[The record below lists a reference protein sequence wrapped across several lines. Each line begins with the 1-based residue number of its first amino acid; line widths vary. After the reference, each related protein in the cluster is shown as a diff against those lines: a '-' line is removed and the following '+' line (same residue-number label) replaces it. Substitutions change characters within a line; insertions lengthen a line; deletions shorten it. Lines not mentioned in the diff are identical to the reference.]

1 MLTKREYFDKF
12 TTGAKSDY
20 PELSIQID
28 DLVDE
33 MLSQC
38 EIENEPTDNDLW
50 DYEQHINDLIERNP
64 KYTHEVPMPETW
76 YEQNL

>member
-12 TTGAKSDY
+12 TTGAKLDY
-20 PELSIQID
+20 PELMDQIN
-28 DLVDE
+28 DLIDE

-38 EIENEPTDNDLW
+38 ETENEPTDNDLW
-50 DYEQHINDLIERNP
+50 DYEQYINDLIERTQETAYEP
-64 KYTHEVPMPETW
+64 PMPETW

>member
-12 TTGAKSDY
+12 TTGAKLDY
-20 PELSIQID
+20 PELMDQIN
-28 DLVDE
+28 DLIEE

-38 EIENEPTDNDLW
+38 AIENEPTDADLW
-50 DYEQHINDLIERNP
+50 DAEKQLYDLIERNP
-64 KYTHEVPMPETW
+64 KYTHVAPMPETW